1 MTAEA
6 PSSPAGSS
14 YWNRIRGP
22 WQDSGFGWYWVGS
35 FTQSISQGMQ
45 FFVLTWLLLDVT
57 GVETSLGLM
66 FAIYGIPNSILL
78 MPAGIMADR
87 VNRKLLLMSTQ
98 ASVGALIAVVA
109 LLVMLDEVAL
119 WHIFLTAALLGV
131 LQALNM
137 PARLVM
143 LSDLVSERRLLD
155 AMAQFNA
162 AVHIGRIV
170 GPGLAGVI
178 IDWWGIAPALFMNTG
193 CYVISVVCLLL
204 VRWASS
210 RPAAVRESLLRNF
223 TDGLICIRNTP
234 LLLTVMIVTLSF
246 GGFGMSHLQV
256 IPAFFKETFGDDATR
271 AGLLLTASGV
281 GSFAGSMSLT
291 FMNRAWLYRWLLFCL
306 ITFCISLTLFAWSP
320 WYWATWALF
329 LVVGIV
335 SVGATWPLATTI
347 TQLASPAE
355 MRGRVMGV
363 LHLTPGFHYL
373 GAMPLTFAAAA
384 YGWPVAIS
392 SAAGLCLLVTLW
404 FGVARKTAR
413 ELAGQPLAV
422 G

>member
-1 MTAEA
+1 MVADA
-6 PSSPAGSS
+6 SSGSGAAS
-14 YWNRIRGP
+14 YWDRIRGP
-22 WQDSGFGWYWVGS
+22 WQDAGFKWYWVGS

-78 MPAGIMADR
+78 VPSGIIADR
-87 VNRKLLLMSTQ
+87 VNRKLLLMGTQ
-98 ASVGALIAVVA
+98 AAVGALIAVVA
-109 LLVMLDEVAL
+109 LLAMLGAVAL
-119 WHIFLTAALLGV
+119 WHIFLAAALLGV

-143 LSDLVSERRLLD
+143 LSDLVAERRLLD

-170 GPGLAGVI
+170 GPALAGVI
-178 IDWWGIAPALFMNTG
+178 IDWWGIAPALFLNTG
-193 CYVISVVCLLL
+193 CYVISVACLLF

-210 RPAAVRESLLRNF
+210 RPAAAREPLLRNF
-223 TDGLICIRNTP
+223 ADGLICIRDTP
-234 LLLTVMIVTLSF
+234 LLLTVMVVTLSF

-256 IPAFFKETFGDDATR
+256 IPAFFKDTFGDDATR
-271 AGLLLTASGV
+271 AGLLLTASGI
-281 GSFAGSMSLT
+281 GSLTGSMSLT
-291 FMNRAWLYRWLLFCL
+291 FMNRAWLYRWLLVCL
-306 ITFCISLTLFAWSP
+306 ITFSISLTLFAWSP

-329 LVVGIV
+329 LIAGVVSI
-335 SVGATWPLATTI
+335 GATWPLAATI
-347 TQLASPAE
+347 AQLATPPE
-355 MRGRVMGV
+355 MRGRVLGV

-373 GAMPLTFAAAA
+373 GALPLTFAAAA

-392 SAAGLCLLVTLW
+392 SAAGLCLLVTL
-404 FGVARKTAR
+404 GYGVLRKTSRELVARPMTA
-413 ELAGQPLAV
+413 
-422 G
+422 